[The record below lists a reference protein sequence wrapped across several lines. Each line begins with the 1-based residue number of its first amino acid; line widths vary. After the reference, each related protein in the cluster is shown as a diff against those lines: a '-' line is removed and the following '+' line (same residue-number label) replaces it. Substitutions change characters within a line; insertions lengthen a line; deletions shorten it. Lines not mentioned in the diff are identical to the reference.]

1 MTKNTKKPW
10 QGRFS
15 GETDKFVEDFT
26 SSIEFDK
33 RLYKYDIQGSVA
45 HSMMLN
51 SIGVLDDK
59 ELKLILSSLE
69 SIQEKIEN
77 NEVEWKE
84 SLEDIH
90 MHIENELINMIG
102 DSAKKI
108 HTGRSRNDQVATDM
122 RLYVRDEI
130 INVHEN
136 IIFLQKTLV
145 NLAEKYT
152 KSIIPGFT
160 HLQVAQPVN
169 FGFIMMAWFFM
180 LERDKSR
187 FLDSYKRVNISPLGA
202 GALSGSS
209 HNLDREYV
217 AKLLEFDA
225 ITDNSLDS
233 VSDRD
238 FIIEFIGNS
247 SLLMSHLSRFSEE
260 IILWASTIY
269 NFVELND
276 KVCTGSSIMP
286 QKKNPDVLELI
297 RGKTGTVY
305 GQLVNILTIMKA
317 QPFAY
322 NRDNQEDKP
331 ALFNCVDTVIS
342 SIRAMNIC
350 LENLKLN
357 EDITKLSAK
366 KGYSTATDFADY
378 LVKKDVPFRD
388 AHEIVGNVVAMAIK
402 KGKELDELSLIDL
415 KSVSPVIN
423 KDIFGFLNIEGSV
436 DSKKTAGGTALE
448 EVEKQIKKAKDI
460 IKEYEQDL

>member
-1 MTKNTKKPW
+1 MAKNTKKPW

-15 GETDKFVEDFT
+15 GKTDKFVEGFT
-26 SSIEFDK
+26 SSIDFDN
-33 RLYKYDIQGSVA
+33 RLYEYDIQGSIA

-51 SIGVLDDK
+51 SIGILSDT
-59 ELKLILSSLE
+59 ELKKILLALE
-69 SIQEKIEN
+69 KVKKKIESGKM
-77 NEVEWKE
+77 VWKD

-90 MHIENELINMIG
+90 MHIEHELIELIG
-102 DSAKKI
+102 DTAKKI
-108 HTGRSRNDQVATDM
+108 HTGRSRNDQVATDI

-130 INVHEN
+130 RNVHES
-136 IIFLQKTLV
+136 IIILQKTLIT
-145 NLAEKYT
+145 LAEKYS

-160 HLQVAQPVN
+160 HLQVAQPMT

-180 LERDKSR
+180 LERDKAR
-187 FLDSYKRVNISPLGA
+187 YIDSYKRVNISPLGA

-209 HNLDREYV
+209 HKLDREYT
-217 AKLLEFDA
+217 AKLLEFDGS
-225 ITDNSLDS
+225 TDNALDS

-238 FIIEFIGNS
+238 FIVEFISNS

-260 IILWASTIY
+260 IIIWCSTMY
-269 NFVELND
+269 NFVDLDD

-331 ALFNCVDTVIS
+331 ALFSCVDTVIMS
-342 SIRAMNIC
+342 VQAMNIC
-350 LENLKLN
+350 FENLKLN
-357 EDITKLSAK
+357 ENIAKNSAK

-378 LVKKDVPFRD
+378 LVKKQIPFRD
-388 AHEIVGNVVAMAIK
+388 AHEIVGKTVAYAVSK
-402 KGKELDELSLIDL
+402 KLDLDELSMKDFKSFSSLIEE
-415 KSVSPVIN
+415 
-423 KDIFGFLNIEGSV
+423 DIFDFLNVEGSV
-436 DSKKTAGGTALE
+436 NSKQTSGGTSYE
-448 EVEKQIKKAKDI
+448 QVKIQIRKAKKI
-460 IKEYEQDL
+460 IKEYEKN

>member
-1 MTKNTKKPW
+1 MAKNTKKPW

-15 GETDKFVEDFT
+15 GKTDKFVEGFT

-33 RLYKYDIQGSVA
+33 RLYEYDIQGSIA

-51 SIGVLDDK
+51 SIGILSDA
-59 ELKLILSSLE
+59 ELKKILSALE
-69 SIQEKIEN
+69 KVKKKIESGKMVWN
-77 NEVEWKE
+77 D

-90 MHIENELINMIG
+90 MHIEYELIELIG
-102 DSAKKI
+102 DTAKKI
-108 HTGRSRNDQVATDM
+108 HTGRSRNDQVATDI

-130 INVHEN
+130 INVHES
-136 IIFLQKTLV
+136 IIVLQKTLIT
-145 NLAEKYT
+145 LADKYS

-160 HLQVAQPVN
+160 HLQVAQPVT

-180 LERDKSR
+180 LERDKAR
-187 FLDSYKRVNISPLGA
+187 YIDSYKRVNISPLGA

-209 HNLDREYV
+209 HKLDRDYT
-217 AKLLEFDA
+217 AKLLEFDGS
-225 ITDNSLDS
+225 TDNALDS

-238 FIIEFIGNS
+238 FIVEFISNS

-260 IILWASTIY
+260 IIIWCSTMY
-269 NFVELND
+269 NFVNLDD

-331 ALFNCVDTVIS
+331 ALFSCVDTVIIS
-342 SIRAMNIC
+342 VQAMNIC

-357 EDITKLSAK
+357 ENTAKNSAK

-378 LVKKDVPFRD
+378 LVKKQIPFRD
-388 AHEIVGNVVAMAIK
+388 AHEIVGKAVAYAVSK
-402 KGKELDELSLIDL
+402 KLDLDELSMKDFKSFSLLIEE
-415 KSVSPVIN
+415 
-423 KDIFGFLNIEGSV
+423 DIFDFLNVEGSV
-436 DSKKTAGGTALE
+436 NSKQTSGGTSYDQ
-448 EVEKQIKKAKDI
+448 VKIQIRKAKNI
-460 IKEYEQDL
+460 IKEYEKK

>member
-1 MTKNTKKPW
+1 MAKNTKKPW

-15 GETDKFVEDFT
+15 GKTDKFVEGFT

-33 RLYKYDIQGSVA
+33 RLYEYDIQGSIA

-51 SIGVLDDK
+51 SIGILSDA
-59 ELKLILSSLE
+59 ELKKILSALE
-69 SIQEKIEN
+69 KVKKKIESGKM
-77 NEVEWKE
+77 VWKD

-90 MHIENELINMIG
+90 MHIEYELIELIG
-102 DSAKKI
+102 DTAKKI
-108 HTGRSRNDQVATDM
+108 HTGRSRNDQVATDI

-130 INVHEN
+130 INVHES
-136 IIFLQKTLV
+136 IIVLQKTLIT
-145 NLAEKYT
+145 LADKYS

-160 HLQVAQPVN
+160 HLQVAQPVT

-180 LERDKSR
+180 LERDKAR
-187 FLDSYKRVNISPLGA
+187 YIDSYKRVNISPLGA

-209 HNLDREYV
+209 HKLDRDYT
-217 AKLLEFDA
+217 AKLLEFDGS
-225 ITDNSLDS
+225 TDNALDS

-238 FIIEFIGNS
+238 FIVEFISNS

-260 IILWASTIY
+260 IIIWCSTMY
-269 NFVELND
+269 NFVDLDD

-331 ALFNCVDTVIS
+331 ALFSCVDTVIMS
-342 SIRAMNIC
+342 VQAMNIC

-357 EDITKLSAK
+357 ENIAKNSAK

-378 LVKKDVPFRD
+378 LVKKQIPFRD
-388 AHEIVGNVVAMAIK
+388 AHEIVGKAVAYAVSK
-402 KGKELDELSLIDL
+402 KLDLDELSMKDFKSFSLLIEE
-415 KSVSPVIN
+415 
-423 KDIFGFLNIEGSV
+423 DIFDFLNVEGSV
-436 DSKKTAGGTALE
+436 NSKQTSGGTSYDQ
-448 EVEKQIKKAKDI
+448 VKIQIRKAKNI
-460 IKEYEQDL
+460 IKEYEKN

>member
-1 MTKNTKKPW
+1 MAKNTKKPW

-15 GETDKFVEDFT
+15 GKTDKFVEGFT
-26 SSIEFDK
+26 SSIDFDN
-33 RLYKYDIQGSVA
+33 RLYEYDIQGSIA

-51 SIGVLDDK
+51 SIGILSDT
-59 ELKLILSSLE
+59 ELKKILLALE
-69 SIQEKIEN
+69 KDKKKIESGKM
-77 NEVEWKE
+77 VWKD

-90 MHIENELINMIG
+90 MHIEHELIELIG
-102 DSAKKI
+102 DTAKKI
-108 HTGRSRNDQVATDM
+108 HTGRSRNDQVATDI

-130 INVHEN
+130 RNVHESL
-136 IIFLQKTLV
+136 IILQKTLIT
-145 NLAEKYT
+145 LAEKYS

-160 HLQVAQPVN
+160 HLQVAQPMT

-180 LERDKSR
+180 LERDKAR
-187 FLDSYKRVNISPLGA
+187 YIDSYKRVNISPLGA

-209 HNLDREYV
+209 HKLDREYT
-217 AKLLEFDA
+217 AKLLEFDGS
-225 ITDNSLDS
+225 TDNALDS

-238 FIIEFIGNS
+238 FIVEFISNS

-260 IILWASTIY
+260 IIIWCSTMY
-269 NFVELND
+269 NFVDLDD

-331 ALFNCVDTVIS
+331 ALFSCVDTVIMS
-342 SIRAMNIC
+342 VQAMNIC
-350 LENLKLN
+350 FENLKLN
-357 EDITKLSAK
+357 ENIAKNSAK

-378 LVKKDVPFRD
+378 LVKKQIPFRD
-388 AHEIVGNVVAMAIK
+388 AHEIVGKTVAYAVSK
-402 KGKELDELSLIDL
+402 KLDLDELSMKDFKSFSSLIEE
-415 KSVSPVIN
+415 
-423 KDIFGFLNIEGSV
+423 DIFDFLNVEGSV
-436 DSKKTAGGTALE
+436 NSKQTSGGTSYE
-448 EVEKQIKKAKDI
+448 QVKIQIRKAKKI
-460 IKEYEQDL
+460 IKEYEKN

>member
-1 MTKNTKKPW
+1 MAKNTKKPW

-15 GETDKFVEDFT
+15 GKTDKFVEGFT
-26 SSIEFDK
+26 SSIDFDH
-33 RLYKYDIQGSVA
+33 RLYEYDIQGSVA

-51 SIGVLDDK
+51 SIGILNNT
-59 ELKLILSSLE
+59 ELKKILSALE
-69 SIQEKIEN
+69 KVKKKIESGKM
-77 NEVEWKE
+77 VWKD

-90 MHIENELINMIG
+90 MHIEHELIELIG
-102 DSAKKI
+102 DTAKKI
-108 HTGRSRNDQVATDM
+108 HTGRSRNDQVATDI

-130 INVHEN
+130 INVHES
-136 IIFLQKTLV
+136 IIVLQKTLIT
-145 NLAEKYT
+145 LAEKYS

-160 HLQVAQPVN
+160 HLQVAQPVT

-180 LERDKSR
+180 LERDKAR
-187 FLDSYKRVNISPLGA
+187 YIDSYKRVNISPLGA

-209 HNLDREYV
+209 HQLDRDYT
-217 AKLLEFDA
+217 AKLLEFDGS
-225 ITDNSLDS
+225 TDNALDS

-238 FIIEFIGNS
+238 FIVEFISNS

-260 IILWASTIY
+260 IIIWCSTMY
-269 NFVELND
+269 NFVDLDD

-331 ALFNCVDTVIS
+331 ALFSCVDTVITS
-342 SIRAMNIC
+342 VQAMNIC
-350 LENLKLN
+350 FENLKLN
-357 EDITKLSAK
+357 ENIAKNSAK

-378 LVKKDVPFRD
+378 LVKKQIPFRD
-388 AHEIVGNVVAMAIK
+388 AHEIVGKTVAYAVSK
-402 KGKELDELSLIDL
+402 KLDLDELSMKDFKSFSSLIEE
-415 KSVSPVIN
+415 
-423 KDIFGFLNIEGSV
+423 DIFDFLNVEGSV
-436 DSKKTAGGTALE
+436 NSKQTSGGTSYE
-448 EVEKQIKKAKDI
+448 QVKIQIRKAKKI
-460 IKEYEQDL
+460 IKEYEKN

>member
-1 MTKNTKKPW
+1 MAKNTKKPW

-15 GETDKFVEDFT
+15 GKTDKFVEGFT
-26 SSIEFDK
+26 SSIDFDD
-33 RLYKYDIQGSVA
+33 RLYEYDIQGSVA

-51 SIGVLDDK
+51 SIGILNNT
-59 ELKLILSSLE
+59 ELKKILSALE
-69 SIQEKIEN
+69 KVKKKIESGKM
-77 NEVEWKE
+77 VWKD

-90 MHIENELINMIG
+90 MHIEHELIELIG
-102 DSAKKI
+102 DTAKKI
-108 HTGRSRNDQVATDM
+108 HTGRSRNDQVATDI

-130 INVHEN
+130 INVHES
-136 IIFLQKTLV
+136 IIVLQKTLIT
-145 NLAEKYT
+145 LAEKYS

-160 HLQVAQPVN
+160 HLQVAQPVT

-180 LERDKSR
+180 LERDKAR
-187 FLDSYKRVNISPLGA
+187 YIDSYKRVNISPLGA

-209 HNLDREYV
+209 HQLDRDYT
-217 AKLLEFDA
+217 AKLLEFDGS
-225 ITDNSLDS
+225 TDNALDS

-238 FIIEFIGNS
+238 FIVEFISNS

-260 IILWASTIY
+260 IIIWCSTMY
-269 NFVELND
+269 NFVDLDD

-331 ALFNCVDTVIS
+331 ALFSCVDTVIMS
-342 SIRAMNIC
+342 VQAMNIC
-350 LENLKLN
+350 FENLKLN
-357 EDITKLSAK
+357 ENIAKNSAK

-378 LVKKDVPFRD
+378 LVKKQIPFRD
-388 AHEIVGNVVAMAIK
+388 AHEIVGKTVAYAVSK
-402 KGKELDELSLIDL
+402 KLDLDELSMKDFKSFSSLIEE
-415 KSVSPVIN
+415 
-423 KDIFGFLNIEGSV
+423 DIFDFLNVEGSV
-436 DSKKTAGGTALE
+436 NSKQTSGGTSYE
-448 EVEKQIKKAKDI
+448 QVKIQIRKAKKI
-460 IKEYEQDL
+460 IKEYEKN

>member
-1 MTKNTKKPW
+1 
-10 QGRFS
+10 
-15 GETDKFVEDFT
+15 
-26 SSIEFDK
+26 
-33 RLYKYDIQGSVA
+33 
-45 HSMMLN
+45 
-51 SIGVLDDK
+51 
-59 ELKLILSSLE
+59 
-69 SIQEKIEN
+69 
-77 NEVEWKE
+77 
-84 SLEDIH
+84 
-90 MHIENELINMIG
+90 
-102 DSAKKI
+102 
-108 HTGRSRNDQVATDM
+108 
-122 RLYVRDEI
+122 
-130 INVHEN
+130 
-136 IIFLQKTLV
+136 
-145 NLAEKYT
+145 
-152 KSIIPGFT
+152 
-160 HLQVAQPVN
+160 
-169 FGFIMMAWFFM
+169 
-180 LERDKSR
+180 
-187 FLDSYKRVNISPLGA
+187 
-202 GALSGSS
+202 
-209 HNLDREYV
+209 
-217 AKLLEFDA
+217 
-225 ITDNSLDS
+225 
-233 VSDRD
+233 
-238 FIIEFIGNS
+238 
-247 SLLMSHLSRFSEE
+247 MSHLSRFSEE

-269 NFVELND
+269 NFVELDD

-448 EVEKQIKKAKDI
+448 EVQKQIKKAKDI

>member
-15 GETDKFVEDFT
+15 GETDKFVESFT
-26 SSIEFDK
+26 SSIAFDN
-33 RLYKYDIQGSVA
+33 RLYEYDIQGSVA
-45 HSMMLN
+45 HSKMLN
-51 SIGVLDDK
+51 SIGILSDI
-59 ELKLILSSLE
+59 ELKEILTALE
-69 SIQEKIEN
+69 KVKEKIESGK
-77 NEVEWKE
+77 VSWRD

-90 MHIENELINMIG
+90 MHIEHELIEMIG
-102 DSAKKI
+102 DTAKKI
-108 HTGRSRNDQVATDM
+108 HTGRSRNDQVATDI
-122 RLYVRDEI
+122 RLYVRNEI

-136 IIFLQKTLV
+136 IVVLQKTLIK
-145 NLAEKYT
+145 LAEKYS

-160 HLQVAQPVN
+160 HLQVAQPVT

-187 FLDSYKRVNISPLGA
+187 FIDSYKRVNISPLGA

-209 HNLDREYV
+209 HKLDREYV
-217 AKLLEFDA
+217 AKLLDFDG
-225 ITDNSLDS
+225 ITSNSLDS

-238 FIIEFIGNS
+238 FIIEFISNS

-260 IILWASTIY
+260 IIIWASTMY
-269 NFVELND
+269 NFVDLDD

-305 GQLVNILTIMKA
+305 GQLMNILTIMKA

-331 ALFNCVDTVIS
+331 ALFNCVDTVMIS
-342 SIRAMNIC
+342 VQAMNIC

-357 EDITKLSAK
+357 EKVAKFSAK

-378 LVKKDVPFRD
+378 LVKKEIPFRD
-388 AHEIVGNVVAMAIK
+388 AHEIVGKVVAHAVSK
-402 KGKELDELSLIDL
+402 KQDLDELSIEDF
-415 KSVSPVIN
+415 KSVSSVIEE
-423 KDIFGFLNIEGSV
+423 DIFDFLNIEGSV
-436 DSKKTAGGTALE
+436 RSKKTSGGTSYE
-448 EVEKQIKKAKDI
+448 DVNKQIEKAKNI
-460 IKEYEQDL
+460 IKEYEKN

>member
-1 MTKNTKKPW
+1 MAKNTKKPW

-15 GETDKFVEDFT
+15 GKTDKFVEGFT
-26 SSIEFDK
+26 SSIDFDN
-33 RLYKYDIQGSVA
+33 RLYEYDIQGSIA

-51 SIGVLDDK
+51 SIGILSDT
-59 ELKLILSSLE
+59 ELKKILLALE
-69 SIQEKIEN
+69 KVKKKIESGKM
-77 NEVEWKE
+77 VWKD

-90 MHIENELINMIG
+90 MHIEHELIELIG
-102 DSAKKI
+102 DTAKKI
-108 HTGRSRNDQVATDM
+108 HTGRSRNDQVATDI

-130 INVHEN
+130 RNVHES
-136 IIFLQKTLV
+136 IIILQKTLIT
-145 NLAEKYT
+145 LAEKYS

-160 HLQVAQPVN
+160 HLQVAQPMT

-180 LERDKSR
+180 LERDKAR
-187 FLDSYKRVNISPLGA
+187 YIDSYKRVNISPLGA

-209 HNLDREYV
+209 HQLDRDYT
-217 AKLLEFDA
+217 AKLLEFDGS
-225 ITDNSLDS
+225 TDNALDS

-238 FIIEFIGNS
+238 FIVEFISNS

-260 IILWASTIY
+260 IIIWCSTMY
-269 NFVELND
+269 NFVDLDD

-331 ALFNCVDTVIS
+331 ALFSCVDTVIMS
-342 SIRAMNIC
+342 VQAMNIC
-350 LENLKLN
+350 FENLKLN
-357 EDITKLSAK
+357 ENIAKNSAK

-378 LVKKDVPFRD
+378 LVKKQIPFRD
-388 AHEIVGNVVAMAIK
+388 AHEIVGKTVAYAVSK
-402 KGKELDELSLIDL
+402 KLDLDELSMKDFKSFSSLIEE
-415 KSVSPVIN
+415 
-423 KDIFGFLNIEGSV
+423 DIFDFLNVEGSV
-436 DSKKTAGGTALE
+436 NSKQTSGGTSYE
-448 EVEKQIKKAKDI
+448 QVKIQIRKAKKI
-460 IKEYEQDL
+460 IKEYEKN

>member
-15 GETDKFVEDFT
+15 GETDKFVESFT
-26 SSIEFDK
+26 SSIAFDK
-33 RLYKYDIQGSVA
+33 RLYEYDIQGSVA
-45 HSMMLN
+45 HSKMLN
-51 SIGVLDDK
+51 SIGILSDI
-59 ELKLILSSLE
+59 ELKEILTALE
-69 SIQEKIEN
+69 KVKEKIESGK
-77 NEVEWKE
+77 VSWRD

-90 MHIENELINMIG
+90 MHIEHELIEMIG
-102 DSAKKI
+102 DTAKKI
-108 HTGRSRNDQVATDM
+108 HTGRSRNDQVATDI
-122 RLYVRDEI
+122 RLYVRNEI

-136 IIFLQKTLV
+136 IVVLQKTLIK
-145 NLAEKYT
+145 LAEKYS

-160 HLQVAQPVN
+160 HLQVAQPVT

-187 FLDSYKRVNISPLGA
+187 FIDSYKRVNISPLGA

-209 HNLDREYV
+209 HKLDREYV
-217 AKLLEFDA
+217 AKLLDFDG
-225 ITDNSLDS
+225 ITSNSLDS

-238 FIIEFIGNS
+238 FIIEFISNS

-260 IILWASTIY
+260 IIIWASTMY
-269 NFVELND
+269 NFVDLDD

-305 GQLVNILTIMKA
+305 GQLMNILTIMKA

-331 ALFNCVDTVIS
+331 ALFNCVDTVMIS
-342 SIRAMNIC
+342 VQAMNIC

-357 EDITKLSAK
+357 EKVAKFSAK

-378 LVKKDVPFRD
+378 LVKKEIPFRD
-388 AHEIVGNVVAMAIK
+388 AHEIVGKVVAHAVSK
-402 KGKELDELSLIDL
+402 KQDLDELSIEDF
-415 KSVSPVIN
+415 KSVSSVIEE
-423 KDIFGFLNIEGSV
+423 DIFDFLNIEGSV
-436 DSKKTAGGTALE
+436 RSKKTSGGTSYE
-448 EVEKQIKKAKDI
+448 EVNKQIEKAKNI
-460 IKEYEQDL
+460 IKEYEKN

>member
-1 MTKNTKKPW
+1 MAKNTKKPW

-15 GETDKFVEDFT
+15 GKTDKFVEGFT
-26 SSIEFDK
+26 SSIDFDH
-33 RLYKYDIQGSVA
+33 RLYEYDIQGSVA

-51 SIGVLDDK
+51 SIGILNNT
-59 ELKLILSSLE
+59 ELKKILSALE
-69 SIQEKIEN
+69 KVKKKIESGKM
-77 NEVEWKE
+77 VWKD

-90 MHIENELINMIG
+90 MHIEHELIELIG
-102 DSAKKI
+102 DTAKKI
-108 HTGRSRNDQVATDM
+108 HTGRSRNDQVATDI

-130 INVHEN
+130 INVHES
-136 IIFLQKTLV
+136 IIVLQKTLIT
-145 NLAEKYT
+145 LAEKYS

-160 HLQVAQPVN
+160 HLQVAQPVT

-180 LERDKSR
+180 LERDKAR
-187 FLDSYKRVNISPLGA
+187 YIDSYKRVNISPLGA

-209 HNLDREYV
+209 HQLDRDYT
-217 AKLLEFDA
+217 AKLLEFDGS
-225 ITDNSLDS
+225 TDNALDS

-238 FIIEFIGNS
+238 FIVEFISNS

-260 IILWASTIY
+260 IIIWCSTMY
-269 NFVELND
+269 NFVDLDD

-331 ALFNCVDTVIS
+331 ALFSCVDTVIMS
-342 SIRAMNIC
+342 VQAMNIC
-350 LENLKLN
+350 FENLKLN
-357 EDITKLSAK
+357 ENIAKNSAK

-378 LVKKDVPFRD
+378 LVKKQIPFRD
-388 AHEIVGNVVAMAIK
+388 AHEIVGKTVAYAVSK
-402 KGKELDELSLIDL
+402 KLDLDELSMKDFKSFSSLIEE
-415 KSVSPVIN
+415 
-423 KDIFGFLNIEGSV
+423 DIFDFLNIEGSV
-436 DSKKTAGGTALE
+436 NSKQTSGGTSYE
-448 EVEKQIKKAKDI
+448 QVKIQIRKAKKI
-460 IKEYEQDL
+460 IKEYEKN

>member
-15 GETDKFVEDFT
+15 GETDKFVESFT
-26 SSIEFDK
+26 SSIAFDK
-33 RLYKYDIQGSVA
+33 RLYEYDIQGSEA

-51 SIGVLDDK
+51 SIGILSDK
-59 ELKLILSSLE
+59 ELKDILSALE
-69 SIQEKIEN
+69 KIREKIEKDG
-77 NEVEWKE
+77 VVWKD

-90 MHIENELINMIG
+90 MHIEHELIEMIG
-102 DSAKKI
+102 DTAKKI
-108 HTGRSRNDQVATDM
+108 HTGRSRNDQVATDI
-122 RLYVRDEI
+122 RLYVRNEI
-130 INVHEN
+130 INTHES
-136 IIFLQKTLV
+136 IIILQKTLIK
-145 NLAEKYT
+145 LAEKYS

-160 HLQVAQPVN
+160 HLQVAQPVT
-169 FGFIMMAWFFM
+169 FGFIMMSWFFM

-209 HNLDREYV
+209 HKLDREYT
-217 AKLLEFDA
+217 AKLLEFDG
-225 ITDNSLDS
+225 ITDNALDS

-238 FIIEFIGNS
+238 FIVEFISNS

-260 IILWASTIY
+260 IIIWASTMY
-269 NFVELND
+269 NFVDLDD

-297 RGKTGTVY
+297 RGKTGTIY

-331 ALFNCVDTVIS
+331 ALFNCVDTIIMS
-342 SIRAMNIC
+342 MQAMNIC

-357 EDITKLSAK
+357 ENTTKISAK

-378 LVKKDVPFRD
+378 LVKKDFQFRD
-388 AHEIVGNVVAMAIK
+388 AHEIV
-402 KGKELDELSLIDL
+402 
-415 KSVSPVIN
+415 
-423 KDIFGFLNIEGSV
+423 
-436 DSKKTAGGTALE
+436 
-448 EVEKQIKKAKDI
+448 
-460 IKEYEQDL
+460 

>member
-1 MTKNTKKPW
+1 MAKNTKKPW

-15 GETDKFVEDFT
+15 GKTDKFVEGFT
-26 SSIEFDK
+26 SSIDFDH
-33 RLYKYDIQGSVA
+33 RLYEYDIQGSVA

-51 SIGVLDDK
+51 SIGILNNT
-59 ELKLILSSLE
+59 ELKKILSALE
-69 SIQEKIEN
+69 KVKKKIESGKM
-77 NEVEWKE
+77 VWKD

-90 MHIENELINMIG
+90 MHIEHELIELIG
-102 DSAKKI
+102 DTAKKI
-108 HTGRSRNDQVATDM
+108 HTGRSRNDQVATDI

-130 INVHEN
+130 INVHES
-136 IIFLQKTLV
+136 IIVLQKTLIT
-145 NLAEKYT
+145 LAEKYS

-160 HLQVAQPVN
+160 HLQVAQPVT

-180 LERDKSR
+180 LERDKAR
-187 FLDSYKRVNISPLGA
+187 YIDSYKRVNISPLGA

-209 HNLDREYV
+209 HQLDRDYT
-217 AKLLEFDA
+217 AKLLEFDGS
-225 ITDNSLDS
+225 TDNALDS

-238 FIIEFIGNS
+238 FIVEFISNS

-260 IILWASTIY
+260 IIIWCSTMY
-269 NFVELND
+269 NFVDLDD

-331 ALFNCVDTVIS
+331 ALFSCVDTVIMS
-342 SIRAMNIC
+342 VQAMNIC
-350 LENLKLN
+350 FENLKLN
-357 EDITKLSAK
+357 ENIAKNSAK

-378 LVKKDVPFRD
+378 LVKKQIPFRD
-388 AHEIVGNVVAMAIK
+388 AHEIVGKTVAYAVSK
-402 KGKELDELSLIDL
+402 KLDLDELSMKDFKSFSSLIEE
-415 KSVSPVIN
+415 
-423 KDIFGFLNIEGSV
+423 DIFDFLNVEGSV
-436 DSKKTAGGTALE
+436 NSKQTSGGTSYE
-448 EVEKQIKKAKDI
+448 QVKSQIRKAKKI
-460 IKEYEQDL
+460 IKEYEKN

>member
-1 MTKNTKKPW
+1 MAKNTKKPW

-15 GETDKFVEDFT
+15 GKTDKFVEGFT
-26 SSIEFDK
+26 SSIDFDH
-33 RLYKYDIQGSVA
+33 RLYEYDIQGSVA

-51 SIGVLDDK
+51 SIGILNNT
-59 ELKLILSSLE
+59 ELKKILSALE
-69 SIQEKIEN
+69 KVKKKIESGKM
-77 NEVEWKE
+77 VWKD

-90 MHIENELINMIG
+90 MHIEHELIELIG
-102 DSAKKI
+102 DTAKKI
-108 HTGRSRNDQVATDM
+108 HTGRSRNDQVATDI

-130 INVHEN
+130 INVHES
-136 IIFLQKTLV
+136 IIVLQKTLIT
-145 NLAEKYT
+145 LAEKYS

-160 HLQVAQPVN
+160 HLQVAQPVT

-180 LERDKSR
+180 LERDKAR
-187 FLDSYKRVNISPLGA
+187 YIDSYKRVNISPLGA

-209 HNLDREYV
+209 HQLDRDYT
-217 AKLLEFDA
+217 AKLLEFDGS
-225 ITDNSLDS
+225 TDNALDS

-238 FIIEFIGNS
+238 FIVEFISNS

-260 IILWASTIY
+260 IIIWCSTMY
-269 NFVELND
+269 NFVDLDD

-331 ALFNCVDTVIS
+331 ALFSCVDTVIMS
-342 SIRAMNIC
+342 VQAMNIC
-350 LENLKLN
+350 FENLKLN
-357 EDITKLSAK
+357 ENIAKNSAK

-378 LVKKDVPFRD
+378 LVKKQIPFRD
-388 AHEIVGNVVAMAIK
+388 AHEIVGKTVAYAVSK
-402 KGKELDELSLIDL
+402 KQDLDELSMKDFKSFSSLIEE
-415 KSVSPVIN
+415 
-423 KDIFGFLNIEGSV
+423 DIFDFLNVEGSV
-436 DSKKTAGGTALE
+436 NSKQTSGGTSYE
-448 EVEKQIKKAKDI
+448 QVKIQIRKAKKI
-460 IKEYEQDL
+460 IKEYEKN

>member
-15 GETDKFVEDFT
+15 GETDKFVESFT
-26 SSIEFDK
+26 SSIAFDN
-33 RLYKYDIQGSVA
+33 RLYEYDIQGSVA
-45 HSMMLN
+45 HSKMLN
-51 SIGVLDDK
+51 SIGILSDI
-59 ELKLILSSLE
+59 ELKEILTALE
-69 SIQEKIEN
+69 KVKEKIESGK
-77 NEVEWKE
+77 VSWRD

-90 MHIENELINMIG
+90 MHIEHELIEMIG
-102 DSAKKI
+102 DTAKKI
-108 HTGRSRNDQVATDM
+108 HTGRSRNDQVATDI
-122 RLYVRDEI
+122 RLYVRNEI

-136 IIFLQKTLV
+136 IVVLQKTLIK
-145 NLAEKYT
+145 LAEKYS

-160 HLQVAQPVN
+160 HLQVAQPVT

-187 FLDSYKRVNISPLGA
+187 FIDSYKRVNSSPLGA

-209 HNLDREYV
+209 HKLDREYV
-217 AKLLEFDA
+217 ATLLDFDG
-225 ITDNSLDS
+225 ITSNSLDS

-238 FIIEFIGNS
+238 FIIAFISNS

-260 IILWASTIY
+260 IIIWASTMY
-269 NFVELND
+269 NFVDLDD

-305 GQLVNILTIMKA
+305 GQLMNILTIMKA

-331 ALFNCVDTVIS
+331 ALFNCVDTVMIS
-342 SIRAMNIC
+342 VQAMNIC

-357 EDITKLSAK
+357 EKVAKFSAK

-378 LVKKDVPFRD
+378 LVKKEIPFRD
-388 AHEIVGNVVAMAIK
+388 AHEIVGKDVAHAVSK
-402 KGKELDELSLIDL
+402 KQDLDELSIEDF
-415 KSVSPVIN
+415 KSVSSVIEEEIV
-423 KDIFGFLNIEGSV
+423 DFVNIEGSV
-436 DSKKTAGGTALE
+436 RSKKTSGGTSYE
-448 EVEKQIKKAKDI
+448 EVNKQIEKAKNI
-460 IKEYEQDL
+460 IKEYEKN

>member
-51 SIGVLDDK
+51 SIGVLDNK

-217 AKLLEFDA
+217 AKLLEFDG

-269 NFVELND
+269 NFVDLDD

-331 ALFNCVDTVIS
+331 PLFDCGDTVIKC
-342 SIRAMNIC
+342 IKAMNLC

-357 EDITKLSAK
+357 IKIAEESAK
-366 KGYSTATDFADY
+366 KGYSTATDYADY
-378 LVKKDVPFRD
+378 LVKKGVPFRD
-388 AHEIVGNVVAMAIK
+388 AHEIVGKTVAYAISK
-402 KGKELDELSLIDL
+402 KLELSEITI
-415 KSVSPVIN
+415 SEFESICSFVEP
-423 KDIFGFLNIEGSV
+423 DIYDHLNIKGSV
-436 DSKKTAGGTALE
+436 DSKKTTGGTSFK
-448 EVEKQIKKAKDI
+448 EVMKQIRKAKKLI
-460 IKEYEQDL
+460 NQYEKN

>member
-15 GETDKFVEDFT
+15 GETDKFVESFT
-26 SSIEFDK
+26 SSIAFDK
-33 RLYKYDIQGSVA
+33 RLYEYDIQGSEA

-51 SIGVLDDK
+51 SIGILSDK
-59 ELKLILSSLE
+59 ELKDILSALE
-69 SIQEKIEN
+69 KIREKIEKDG
-77 NEVEWKE
+77 VVWKD

-90 MHIENELINMIG
+90 MHIEHELIEMIG
-102 DSAKKI
+102 DTAKKI
-108 HTGRSRNDQVATDM
+108 HTGRSRNDQVATDI
-122 RLYVRDEI
+122 RLYVRNEI
-130 INVHEN
+130 INTHES
-136 IIFLQKTLV
+136 IIILQKTLIK
-145 NLAEKYT
+145 LAEKYS

-160 HLQVAQPVN
+160 HLQVAQPVT
-169 FGFIMMAWFFM
+169 FGFIMMSWFFM

-209 HNLDREYV
+209 HKLDREYT
-217 AKLLEFDA
+217 AKLLEFDG
-225 ITDNSLDS
+225 ITDNALDS

-238 FIIEFIGNS
+238 FIVEFISNS

-260 IILWASTIY
+260 IIIWASTMY
-269 NFVELND
+269 NFVDLD
-276 KVCTGSSIMP
+276 YKVCTGSSIMP

-297 RGKTGTVY
+297 RGKTGTIY

-331 ALFNCVDTVIS
+331 ALFNCVDTIIMS
-342 SIRAMNIC
+342 MQAMNIC

-357 EDITKLSAK
+357 EKTTKISAK

-388 AHEIVGNVVAMAIK
+388 AHEIVGKVVAYAVK
-402 KGKELDELSLIDL
+402 
-415 KSVSPVIN
+415 
-423 KDIFGFLNIEGSV
+423 
-436 DSKKTAGGTALE
+436 
-448 EVEKQIKKAKDI
+448 
-460 IKEYEQDL
+460 

>member
-15 GETDKFVEDFT
+15 GETDEFVESFT
-26 SSIEFDK
+26 SSIAFDN
-33 RLYKYDIQGSVA
+33 RLYEYDIQGSVA
-45 HSMMLN
+45 HSKMLN
-51 SIGVLDDK
+51 SIGILSDI
-59 ELKLILSSLE
+59 ELKEILTALDKVK
-69 SIQEKIEN
+69 EKIESGK
-77 NEVEWKE
+77 VSWRD

-90 MHIENELINMIG
+90 MHIEHELIEMIG
-102 DSAKKI
+102 DTAKKI
-108 HTGRSRNDQVATDM
+108 HTGRSRNDQVATDI
-122 RLYVRDEI
+122 RLYVRNEI

-136 IIFLQKTLV
+136 IVVLQKTLIK
-145 NLAEKYT
+145 LAEKYS

-160 HLQVAQPVN
+160 HLQVAQPVT

-187 FLDSYKRVNISPLGA
+187 FIDSYKRVNISPLGA

-209 HNLDREYV
+209 HKLDREYV
-217 AKLLEFDA
+217 AKLLDFDG
-225 ITDNSLDS
+225 ITSNSLDS

-238 FIIEFIGNS
+238 FIIEFISNS

-260 IILWASTIY
+260 IIIWASTMY
-269 NFVELND
+269 NFVDLDD

-305 GQLVNILTIMKA
+305 GQLMNILTIMKA

-331 ALFNCVDTVIS
+331 ALFNCVDTVMIS
-342 SIRAMNIC
+342 VQAMNIC

-357 EDITKLSAK
+357 EKVAKFSAK

-378 LVKKDVPFRD
+378 LVKKEIPFRD
-388 AHEIVGNVVAMAIK
+388 AHEIVGKVVAHAVSK
-402 KGKELDELSLIDL
+402 KQDLDELSIEDF
-415 KSVSPVIN
+415 KSVSSVIEE
-423 KDIFGFLNIEGSV
+423 DIFDFLNIEGSV
-436 DSKKTAGGTALE
+436 RSKKTSGGTSYE
-448 EVEKQIKKAKDI
+448 EVNKQIEKAKNI
-460 IKEYEQDL
+460 IKEYEKN

>member
-1 MTKNTKKPW
+1 MAKNTKKPW

-15 GETDKFVEDFT
+15 GKTDKFVEGFT
-26 SSIEFDK
+26 SSIDFDH
-33 RLYKYDIQGSVA
+33 RLYEYDIQGSVA

-51 SIGVLDDK
+51 SIGILNNT
-59 ELKLILSSLE
+59 ELKKILSALE
-69 SIQEKIEN
+69 KVKKKIESGKM
-77 NEVEWKE
+77 VWKD

-90 MHIENELINMIG
+90 MHIEHELIELIG
-102 DSAKKI
+102 DTAKKI
-108 HTGRSRNDQVATDM
+108 HTGRSRNDQVATDI

-130 INVHEN
+130 RNVHES
-136 IIFLQKTLV
+136 IIILQKTLIT
-145 NLAEKYT
+145 LAEKYY

-160 HLQVAQPVN
+160 HLQVAQPVT

-180 LERDKSR
+180 LERDKAR
-187 FLDSYKRVNISPLGA
+187 YIDSYKRVNISPLGA

-209 HNLDREYV
+209 HQLDRDYT
-217 AKLLEFDA
+217 AKLLEFDGS
-225 ITDNSLDS
+225 TDNALDS

-238 FIIEFIGNS
+238 FIVEFISNS

-260 IILWASTIY
+260 IIIWCSTMY
-269 NFVELND
+269 NFVDLDD

-331 ALFNCVDTVIS
+331 ALFSCVDTVIMS
-342 SIRAMNIC
+342 VQAMNIC
-350 LENLKLN
+350 FENLKLN
-357 EDITKLSAK
+357 ENIAKNSAK

-378 LVKKDVPFRD
+378 LVKKQIPFRD
-388 AHEIVGNVVAMAIK
+388 AHEIVGKTVAYAVSK
-402 KGKELDELSLIDL
+402 KLDLDELSMKDFKSFSSLIEE
-415 KSVSPVIN
+415 
-423 KDIFGFLNIEGSV
+423 DIFDFLNVEGSV
-436 DSKKTAGGTALE
+436 NSKQTSGGTSYE
-448 EVEKQIKKAKDI
+448 QVKIQIRKAKKI
-460 IKEYEQDL
+460 IKEYEKN

>member
-15 GETDKFVEDFT
+15 GETDKFVESFT
-26 SSIEFDK
+26 SSIAFDK
-33 RLYKYDIQGSVA
+33 RLYEYDIQGSEA

-51 SIGVLDDK
+51 SIGILSDK
-59 ELKLILSSLE
+59 ELKDILSALE
-69 SIQEKIEN
+69 KIREKIEKDG
-77 NEVEWKE
+77 VVWKD

-90 MHIENELINMIG
+90 MHIEHELIEMIG
-102 DSAKKI
+102 DTAKKI
-108 HTGRSRNDQVATDM
+108 HTGRSRNDQVATDI
-122 RLYVRDEI
+122 RLYVRNEI
-130 INVHEN
+130 INTHES
-136 IIFLQKTLV
+136 IIILQKTLIK
-145 NLAEKYT
+145 LAEKYS

-160 HLQVAQPVN
+160 HLQVAQPVT
-169 FGFIMMAWFFM
+169 FGFIMMSWFFM

-209 HNLDREYV
+209 HKLDREYT
-217 AKLLEFDA
+217 AKLLEFDG
-225 ITDNSLDS
+225 ITDNALDS

-238 FIIEFIGNS
+238 FIVEFISNS

-260 IILWASTIY
+260 IIIWASTMY
-269 NFVELND
+269 NFVDLDD

-297 RGKTGTVY
+297 RGKTGTIY

-331 ALFNCVDTVIS
+331 ALFNCVDTIIMS
-342 SIRAMNIC
+342 MQAMNIC

-357 EDITKLSAK
+357 EKTTKISAK

-388 AHEIVGNVVAMAIK
+388 AHEIVGKVVAYAVSK
-402 KGKELDELSLIDL
+402 NLDLDELSIEDF
-415 KSVSPVIN
+415 KSVCEKVE
-423 KDIFGFLNIEGSV
+423 KDVFEFLKIEGSV
-436 DSKKTAGGTALE
+436 NSKKTSGGTSFE
-448 EVEKQIKKAKDI
+448 EVSKQIKKAKNI
-460 IKEYEQDL
+460 IKEYEEK

>member
-1 MTKNTKKPW
+1 MAKNTKKPW

-15 GETDKFVEDFT
+15 GKTDKFVEGFT
-26 SSIEFDK
+26 SSIDFDN
-33 RLYKYDIQGSVA
+33 RLYEYDIQGSIA

-51 SIGVLDDK
+51 SIGILSDT
-59 ELKLILSSLE
+59 ELKKILLALE
-69 SIQEKIEN
+69 KVKKKIESGKM
-77 NEVEWKE
+77 VWKD

-90 MHIENELINMIG
+90 MHIEHELIELIG
-102 DSAKKI
+102 DTAKKI
-108 HTGRSRNDQVATDM
+108 HTGRSRNDQVATDI

-130 INVHEN
+130 RNVHES
-136 IIFLQKTLV
+136 IIILQKTLIT
-145 NLAEKYT
+145 LAEKYS

-160 HLQVAQPVN
+160 HLQVAQPMT

-180 LERDKSR
+180 LERDKAR
-187 FLDSYKRVNISPLGA
+187 YIDSYKRVNISPLGA

-209 HNLDREYV
+209 HKLDREYT
-217 AKLLEFDA
+217 AKLLEFDGS
-225 ITDNSLDS
+225 TDNALDS

-238 FIIEFIGNS
+238 FIVEFISNS

-260 IILWASTIY
+260 IIIWCSTMY
-269 NFVELND
+269 NFVDLDD

-331 ALFNCVDTVIS
+331 ALFSCVDTVIMS
-342 SIRAMNIC
+342 VQAMNIC
-350 LENLKLN
+350 FENLKLN
-357 EDITKLSAK
+357 ENIAKNSAK

-378 LVKKDVPFRD
+378 LVKKQIPFRD
-388 AHEIVGNVVAMAIK
+388 AHEIVGKTVAYAVSK
-402 KGKELDELSLIDL
+402 KLDLDELSMKDFKSFSSLIEE
-415 KSVSPVIN
+415 
-423 KDIFGFLNIEGSV
+423 DIFDFLNVEGSV
-436 DSKKTAGGTALE
+436 NSKQTSGGTSYDQ
-448 EVEKQIKKAKDI
+448 VKIQIRKAKKI
-460 IKEYEQDL
+460 IKEYEKN

>member
-1 MTKNTKKPW
+1 MAKNTKKPW

-15 GETDKFVEDFT
+15 GKTDKFVEGFT
-26 SSIEFDK
+26 SSIDFDH
-33 RLYKYDIQGSVA
+33 RLYEYDIQGSVA

-51 SIGVLDDK
+51 SIGILNNT
-59 ELKLILSSLE
+59 ELKKILAALE
-69 SIQEKIEN
+69 KVKKKIESGKM
-77 NEVEWKE
+77 VWKD

-90 MHIENELINMIG
+90 MHIEHELIELIG
-102 DSAKKI
+102 DTAKKI
-108 HTGRSRNDQVATDM
+108 HTGRSRNDQVATDI

-130 INVHEN
+130 INVHES
-136 IIFLQKTLV
+136 IIVLQKTLIT
-145 NLAEKYT
+145 LAEKYS

-160 HLQVAQPVN
+160 HLQVAQPVT

-180 LERDKSR
+180 LERDKAR
-187 FLDSYKRVNISPLGA
+187 YIDSYKRVNISPLGA

-209 HNLDREYV
+209 HQLDRDYT
-217 AKLLEFDA
+217 AKLLEFDGS
-225 ITDNSLDS
+225 TDNALDS

-238 FIIEFIGNS
+238 FIVEFISNS

-260 IILWASTIY
+260 IIIWCSTMY
-269 NFVELND
+269 NFVDLDD

-331 ALFNCVDTVIS
+331 ALFSCVDTVIMS
-342 SIRAMNIC
+342 VQAMNIC
-350 LENLKLN
+350 FENLKLN
-357 EDITKLSAK
+357 ENIAKNAAK

-378 LVKKDVPFRD
+378 LVKKQIPFRD
-388 AHEIVGNVVAMAIK
+388 AHEIVGKTVAYAVSK
-402 KGKELDELSLIDL
+402 KLDLDELSMKDFKSFSSLIEE
-415 KSVSPVIN
+415 
-423 KDIFGFLNIEGSV
+423 DIFDFLNVEGSV
-436 DSKKTAGGTALE
+436 NSKQTSGGTSYE
-448 EVEKQIKKAKDI
+448 QVKIQIRKAKKI
-460 IKEYEQDL
+460 IKEYEKN

>member
-1 MTKNTKKPW
+1 MAKNTKKPW

-15 GETDKFVEDFT
+15 GKTDKFVEGFT
-26 SSIEFDK
+26 SSIDFDH
-33 RLYKYDIQGSVA
+33 RLYEYDIQGSVA

-51 SIGVLDDK
+51 SIGILNNT
-59 ELKLILSSLE
+59 ELKKILSALE
-69 SIQEKIEN
+69 KVKKKIESGKM
-77 NEVEWKE
+77 VWKD

-90 MHIENELINMIG
+90 MHIEHELIELIG
-102 DSAKKI
+102 DTAKKI
-108 HTGRSRNDQVATDM
+108 HTGRSRNDQVATDI

-130 INVHEN
+130 INVHES
-136 IIFLQKTLV
+136 IIVLQKTLIT
-145 NLAEKYT
+145 LAEKYS

-160 HLQVAQPVN
+160 HLQVAQPVT

-180 LERDKSR
+180 LERDKAR
-187 FLDSYKRVNISPLGA
+187 YIDSYKRVNISPLGA

-209 HNLDREYV
+209 HQLDRDYT
-217 AKLLEFDA
+217 AKLLEFDGS
-225 ITDNSLDS
+225 TDNALDS

-238 FIIEFIGNS
+238 FIVEFISNS

-260 IILWASTIY
+260 IIIWCSTMY
-269 NFVELND
+269 NFVDLDD

-331 ALFNCVDTVIS
+331 ALFSCVDTVIMS
-342 SIRAMNIC
+342 VQAMNIC
-350 LENLKLN
+350 FENLKLN
-357 EDITKLSAK
+357 ENIAKNSAK

-378 LVKKDVPFRD
+378 LVKKQIPFRD
-388 AHEIVGNVVAMAIK
+388 AHEIVGKTVAYAVSK
-402 KGKELDELSLIDL
+402 KLDLDELSMKDFKSFSSLIEE
-415 KSVSPVIN
+415 
-423 KDIFGFLNIEGSV
+423 DIFDFLNVEGSV
-436 DSKKTAGGTALE
+436 NSKQTSGGTSYE
-448 EVEKQIKKAKDI
+448 QVKIQIRKAKKI
-460 IKEYEQDL
+460 IKEYEKN